1 MTLQSVYKEWEARRG
16 LLYTW
21 FSAMHTRIDIIL
33 CDQPEKELK
42 IIADKIYNE
51 VNRIEKLA
59 SYYDISSSLYKLNNE
74 ASQTAVVTG
83 RELFNMITECMDY
96 NKKTQGLFDIT
107 IKSDNYNNNTLS
119 LLGLETA
126 NTTIY
131 YKGEGIRIDLS
142 GYLKGYALDNIH
154 MILGTHQISNALIN
168 MGNSSVMAIG
178 NHPHG
183 KGWKVSYGHI
193 SGTESS
199 QSINLYDECL
209 TTSGNESKDRKHII
223 NPSTGEYI
231 EGIKRLSV
239 ITRKGTEGEILSTAM
254 FIADPCQR
262 EEIARNFN
270 IKYYET

>member
-1 MTLQSVYKEWEARRG
+1 MTLQSVYKEWKAGHG

-59 SYYDISSSLYKLNNE
+59 SYYDISSELYKLNNE
-74 ASQTAVVTG
+74 ASQTAIVIDK
-83 RELFNMITECMDY
+83 ELFGMIIDCIDY
-96 NKKTQGLFDIT
+96 NEKTHGYFDIAV
-107 IKSDNYNNNTLS
+107 KSDNYNNNILS
-119 LLGLETA
+119 QLGLDKA
-126 NTTIY
+126 DTTIY

-142 GYLKGYALDNIH
+142 GYLKGYALDSIH
-154 MILGTHQISNALIN
+154 KILGTHQISNALIN

-193 SGTESS
+193 SGTGSN

-209 TTSGNESKDRKHII
+209 TTSGNESRDRKHII
-223 NPSTGEYI
+223 NPSTGEYV
-231 EGIKRLSV
+231 EGVKRLSV
-239 ITRKGTEGEILSTAM
+239 ITRKGREGEILSTAM
-254 FIADPCQR
+254 FIADPYQR
-262 EEIARNFN
+262 EEISRSFN